1 MTGLVFQ
8 EQVSDFEDLTEEH
21 FDRTIKTNLYG
32 YFHMA
37 KAAVP
42 EMKNGSA
49 IIMTGSVTGLLG
61 NKDLLDY
68 SMTKGG
74 IHAFVRSLA
83 THLIDRASGSTPYRQ
98 ARCGRRLTRLIATL
112 APFRSSAARPR

>member
-1 MTGLVFQ
+1 MKK
-8 EQVSDFEDLTEEH
+8 FEDLTEEH

-42 EMKNGSA
+42 HIAAKGS
-49 IIMTGSVTGLLG
+49 IINTGSVTGLMGSKELI
-61 NKDLLDY
+61 DY

-74 IHAFVRSLA
+74 NPRFSPARSRA
-83 THLIDRASGSTPYRQ
+83 CCWNAASGSTRSHPVPS
-98 ARCGRRLTRLIATL
+98 GRRSTPADKGAKDRRQTL
-112 APFRSSAARPR
+112 APTCR